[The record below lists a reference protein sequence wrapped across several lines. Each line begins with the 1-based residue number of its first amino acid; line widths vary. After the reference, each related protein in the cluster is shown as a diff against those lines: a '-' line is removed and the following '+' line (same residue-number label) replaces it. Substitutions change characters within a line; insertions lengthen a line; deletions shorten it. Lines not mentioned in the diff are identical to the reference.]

1 MLVTVV
7 ETPEFIKQAAGLLS
21 EKELEELKYHLSATP
36 RAGDLIQG
44 TGGVRK
50 LRWAA
55 KGKGKSG
62 GVRVL
67 HFYRSTS
74 GRLFLL
80 GVYSKSIKIALTQA
94 ERNVLKEVVKTL

>member
-21 EKELEELKYHLSATP
+21 EKELDELKYHLSATP
-36 RAGDLIQG
+36 RAGDVLQG

-62 GVRVL
+62 GVRDFIFIDPPQADYFCWV
-67 HFYRSTS
+67 STAS
-74 GRLFLL
+74 QL
-80 GVYSKSIKIALTQA
+80 KSL
-94 ERNVLKEVVKTL
+94 